1 MLLQFKQEV
10 SSPKNHQI
18 LGDPW
23 SWHQIHPPLALP
35 GGNGPPLHQPLCHR
49 STFRQALFRL
59 ADATCA
65 GRCSPGF
72 CLDIVWAPRKKLCRC
87 RCRCTCYAVVV
98 AVVVAVAAAVVAAV
112 FVAVVV
118 VVPIKQSEL
127 LRQPERDSR
136 FSHDTFHGLVDEPW
150 GH

>member
-1 MLLQFKQEV
+1 MILAPHP
-10 SSPKNHQI
+10 SS
-18 LGDPW
+18 
-23 SWHQIHPPLALP
+23 A
-35 GGNGPPLHQPLCHR
+35 GPPRWQWPPTSSATVSPQHVPSGAVPL
-49 STFRQALFRL
+49 
-59 ADATCA
+59 
-65 GRCSPGF
+65 GRCNLRRAMLTRFLFGY
-72 CLDIVWAPRKKLCRC
+72 CLGTTDKLC

>member
-1 MLLQFKQEV
+1 M
-10 SSPKNHQI
+10 
-18 LGDPW
+18 
-23 SWHQIHPPLALP
+23 
-35 GGNGPPLHQPLCHR
+35 
-49 STFRQALFRL
+49 
-59 ADATCA
+59 
-65 GRCSPGF
+65 
-72 CLDIVWAPRKKLCRC
+72 DIVWAPRKKLC